1 MLAHIHGMS
10 VGDKY
15 YGEKYNE
22 EDRICQGDVRGGGVA
37 VGMRVGRGGK
47 FSLFFWLMHIL
58 YIFLIVSNINEM
70 PIKGCKELIKCW
82 ST

>member
-1 MLAHIHGMS
+1 MFAHIHGMS

-22 EDRICQGDVRGGGVA
+22 EDRICQGDVRGGDVA

-47 FSLFFWLMHIL
+47 ILFVLLVNAYFIH
-58 YIFLIVSNINEM
+58 FVNSF
-70 PIKGCKELIKCW
+70 
-82 ST
+82 